1 MSFAVAVLEAVMK
14 IAKEK
19 RAKKVKAVHIV
30 VGNLLMLNP
39 EQLKF
44 CYDVVTKG
52 TIAEGSELEIEVVKA
67 EIRCTNCGKSFDEY
81 VGICDECGGI
91 LSVEGGKEMF
101 LKRVEME
108 V

>member
-14 IAKEK
+14 VAKEN
-19 RAKKVKAVHIV
+19 RAKKVKSVHIV

-52 TIAEGSELEIEVVKA
+52 TIAEDSELEIEVVKA
-67 EIRCTNCGKSFDEY
+67 KIKCTNCGKRFEEY
-81 VGICDECGGI
+81 IGICDKCGGI

-101 LKRVEME
+101 LKRVKME